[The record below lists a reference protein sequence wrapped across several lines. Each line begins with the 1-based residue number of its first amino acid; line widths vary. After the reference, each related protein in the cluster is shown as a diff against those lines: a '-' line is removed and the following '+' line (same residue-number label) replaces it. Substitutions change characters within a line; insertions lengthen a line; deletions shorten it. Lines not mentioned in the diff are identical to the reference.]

1 VGERMTRGTSTFKQT
16 DVVRA
21 VKAAQAAGLQ
31 VKATVIGP
39 DGSIRLEH
47 VAEPRDTNQSPYE
60 VWKAKRDAR
69 ST

>member
-1 VGERMTRGTSTFKQT
+1 VGRSASTFKQT

-47 VAEPRDTNQSPYE
+47 VAEQRETNESPFE
-60 VWKAKRDAR
+60 AWKAKRDAR